1 MKGWVNNMLEV
12 RDLKVAFPK
21 EEPGSKLVDWAV
33 KGISFSMGRGEILAI
48 IGESGS
54 GKSMTALSI
63 AGLLP
68 PDAVSSGEILFNKK
82 DLMAL
87 SKEGRRMVQG
97 KDISMIFQEPMTSLN
112 PVMKIGKQIEE
123 VLVLHTGLSKAERK
137 ERVCKALLDAGLA
150 DPERLCQS
158 YPHQLSG
165 GMRQRVMI
173 AMASVLKPQLMIA
186 DEPTTALDKRIQG
199 QILRLLKQINT
210 EKKMG
215 ILFISHNLEV
225 VKDFCD
231 RILVM
236 YQGEIV
242 ESGTPEEIFQ
252 NPKEEYTKKLLASI
266 PKGKQIVKKEILEKK
281 PVLEVRN
288 LNVYY
293 TEKRKQKRQVIF
305 NANFTIYEK
314 EIVGLV
320 GDSGGGKSSLSKA
333 ILGINKDIEGEI
345 CHFTE
350 YPQMVFQDPYGSLNP
365 VKRIGWILEEPL
377 RIQVRLKK
385 AERKEK
391 VLHLLERVGLDRAY
405 VGRRPGELSG
415 GQRQRVCIALALIL
429 ESRFIIADEPVSA
442 LDVTIQAQILELLKE
457 LKEEYKLSYLF
468 ISHDM
473 AVINEMCDRILRL
486 EDGKLYEEI

>member
-1 MKGWVNNMLEV
+1 M
-12 RDLKVAFPK
+12 
-21 EEPGSKLVDWAV
+21 
-33 KGISFSMGRGEILAI
+33 
-48 IGESGS
+48 
-54 GKSMTALSI
+54 
-63 AGLLP
+63 
-68 PDAVSSGEILFNKK
+68 
-82 DLMAL
+82 
-87 SKEGRRMVQG
+87 
-97 KDISMIFQEPMTSLN
+97 
-112 PVMKIGKQIEE
+112 
-123 VLVLHTGLSKAERK
+123 
-137 ERVCKALLDAGLA
+137 
-150 DPERLCQS
+150 
-158 YPHQLSG
+158 
-165 GMRQRVMI
+165 
-173 AMASVLKPQLMIA
+173 
-186 DEPTTALDKRIQG
+186 
-199 QILRLLKQINT
+199 
-210 EKKMG
+210 
-215 ILFISHNLEV
+215 
-225 VKDFCD
+225 
-231 RILVM
+231 
-236 YQGEIV
+236 
-242 ESGTPEEIFQ
+242 
-252 NPKEEYTKKLLASI
+252 
-266 PKGKQIVKKEILEKK
+266 
-281 PVLEVRN
+281 
-288 LNVYY
+288 YY

-333 ILGINKDIEGEI
+333 ILGINKDIKGEI

-377 RIQVRLKK
+377 RIQGRLKK

-405 VGRRPGELSG
+405 AGRRPGELSG